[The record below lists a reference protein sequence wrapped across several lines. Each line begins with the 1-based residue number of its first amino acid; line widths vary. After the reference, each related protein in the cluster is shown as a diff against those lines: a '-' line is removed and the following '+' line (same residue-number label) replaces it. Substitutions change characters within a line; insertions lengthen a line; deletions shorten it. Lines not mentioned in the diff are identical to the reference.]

1 MNYKISASELAICW
15 EAHSMNTNAEEL
27 TPQTWTSYRSALE
40 KKYAK
45 TPNQQIH
52 KAAVVSRSA
61 MAKRSTPNNTSTNVT
76 PLKKQKIDSEMEQLE
91 QIVSSNVTQSP
102 QKKDNSSPNSSASA
116 AVTPPSRTSPAVQ
129 YGNRKNAGN
138 VVVAYNPHNLD
149 PILSSSNLE
158 RTCIITQPFALDG
171 KGCLT
176 KGYKYM
182 TDKNRHAPLDK
193 HLVNMTEAIMEDYD
207 IRPPCEEEDLE
218 EDGTDSDTKPTT
230 VTNVFPAYEH
240 VGVPRQSLQTNIG
253 RICNEAHDGKL
264 NSTSLLLEGTRHGS
278 HGARIQL
285 DVSHL
290 DHYSLFQGQIVA
302 VTGHNLSG
310 KRMVVEKLMEG
321 RMHVN
326 VHGHANDHVNGNAVG
341 DANANVNV
349 KQGDLEQS
357 QIPVV
362 GQGQGAKIYAVAGPY
377 TTSQNLEYQPLTD
390 LLGVVEVEKPDVVIM
405 MGPFVDMRMDVVKNG
420 EDLVLEYEDG
430 TKRHVCYEQFFAA
443 KIAAELEALYEAE
456 PDLKTQ
462 FILVPSMDDAVSE
475 PV

>member
-1 MNYKISASELAICW
+1 MNYKISASELATCW

-27 TPQTWTSYRSALE
+27 TVKNWTSYRSALE

-45 TPNQQIH
+45 TPKQHIH

-61 MAKRSTPNNTSTNVT
+61 MAKRSTPSSSNGNTGNTGNVT
-76 PLKKQKIDSEMEQLE
+76 PLKKQKVNSEMEQLE

-102 QKKDNSSPNSSASA
+102 QKKDTTSPSSA
-116 AVTPPSRTSPAVQ
+116 AVTPPSRASPAVQ
-129 YGNRKNAGN
+129 YENRQNAGN

-149 PILSSSNLE
+149 PILSSSLE
-158 RTCIITQPFALDG
+158 RTCIITQHFDGNG

-182 TDKNRHAPLDK
+182 TDKNRHAPLDQQ
-193 HLVNMTEAIMEDYD
+193 LMNMTEAIMEDYQ
-207 IRPPCEEEDLE
+207 IRPPSEEEDLE
-218 EDGTDSDTKPTT
+218 EDGTGTKTAKAL
-230 VTNVFPAYEH
+230 PAYEH

-253 RICNEAHDGKL
+253 RICNVAHDGKL
-264 NSTSLLLEGTRHGS
+264 NSTSLLLEGSKHGS
-278 HGARIQL
+278 HGARIEL

-321 RMHVN
+321 RMHEN
-326 VHGHANDHVNGNAVG
+326 GNGNA
-341 DANANVNV
+341 NV

-357 QIPVV
+357 QVPVE

-390 LLGVVEVEKPDVVIM
+390 LLGVVEVEKPDVVIL
-405 MGPFVDMRMDVVKNG
+405 MGPFVDMKQDVVKNG

-462 FILVPSMDDAVSE
+462 FVLVPSMDDAVSE